1 MKKVFVFLS
10 LIMFSFSSVVL
21 AETKEQDQASKS
33 CSLVF
38 DKETK
43 KNIDTYQDK
52 EASLQESYT
61 IDFIKGILD
70 FAGINSLGNLI
81 FGNPYCVWNN
91 DKSGELVYG
100 IFTNA
105 EKMKI
110 IDPLI
115 KLLNGSFL
123 LVLLL
128 SILFSQMKRMKDS
141 VLGRNQT
148 TFWDEVSQWLVAVLF
163 MIMYWHIVEIVFDM
177 NTAIVNTFRDLLD
190 AQGMEYSSISL
201 LSSKN
206 EFNFTDIIVFLAE
219 WVLSMYLNFFYI
231 FRKIII
237 MLMVMLGPVACY
249 SLLFASTNKFFS
261 TWIKEFVGLTLT
273 HSIHALFF
281 YIFILSSQLVS
292 GEMSVMTKMGFLLF
306 FIPLNG
312 IVLNWLHLSDSP
324 KLTSSLG
331 LTGMATI
338 ASVSRGFKSGSGL
351 KMGKPTDLGLNTK
364 TKISALATGEN
375 SKGWTSTK
383 KVIGGIGGIIGGVSG
398 SVLGKNGAAVGAM
411 AGSGL
416 SKGILQGSRNISASA
431 KGIYDTVK
439 GVKNSSGTVRNA
451 LQDIQERRNFFG
463 NIGESIGSVIGSG
476 PAGRSLGHTL
486 SGVSRQ
492 RLMNSN
498 ELGGMGGLD
507 LQKLSALHPGAD
519 IKWMQN
525 NEGSAFYLK
534 ENDTLSRMSPI
545 GAADTNLLNGENRIV
560 DFNLNGGNN
569 LLPESNGI
577 YQNTD
582 MNQTSGINTSSPFIN
597 RQSEAYISN
606 SGGASF
612 KDSRFDASSINPDS
626 YYTAGL
632 NNVDTRTTGDRLADT
647 LGNAYSNGSDQRHRG
662 FV

>member
-1 MKKVFVFLS
+1 MKKVLVFLC
-10 LIMFSFSSVVL
+10 LIMFSSSSVAL
-21 AETKEQDQASKS
+21 AETKVQDQVTKS

-91 DKSGELVYG
+91 DKSGELVSG
-100 IFTNA
+100 IFTND
-105 EKMKI
+105 EKTKI

-123 LVLLL
+123 LILLL
-128 SILFSQMKRMKDS
+128 SILLNQMKRMKDS
-141 VLGRNQT
+141 VLGRNRT
-148 TFWDEVSQWLVAVLF
+148 TFWEEVSQWLIAVFF
-163 MIMYWHIVEIVFDM
+163 MFTYWYIVEIVFDM
-177 NTAIVNTFRDLLD
+177 NTVIVHTIRDLLD
-190 AQGMEYSSISL
+190 SQGIEYSSISL

-206 EFNFTDIIVFLAE
+206 EFSFTDIIVFLAE
-219 WVLSMYLNFFYI
+219 WFLAMYLNLFYI

-237 MLMVMLGPVACY
+237 LLMIMLGPVAGY

-273 HSIHALFF
+273 HSIHAVFF
-281 YIFILSSQLVS
+281 YTFILSSQIVS

-312 IVLNWLHLSDSP
+312 IVLNWLNLSESP

-331 LTGMATI
+331 LTGMATL
-338 ASVSRGFKSGSGL
+338 AAATRGL
-351 KMGKPTDLGLNTK
+351 KQDSGPTLGKPTDLGSNSK
-364 TKISALATGEN
+364 TKISELATGDN
-375 SKGWTSTK
+375 SKGWNSTK
-383 KVIGGIGGIIGGVSG
+383 RLIGGFGGIVGGVSG
-398 SVLGKNGAAVGAM
+398 SVLGAKGAAVGAM
-411 AGSGL
+411 AGSGF
-416 SKGILQGSRNISASA
+416 SKGILQGSRNLTASA
-431 KGIYDTVK
+431 KGVYDSVK
-439 GVKNSSGTVRNA
+439 DVKNREGTVRNA

-463 NIGESIGSVIGSG
+463 NIGESMGSIVGAG
-476 PAGRSLGHTL
+476 PTGRAIGHTI

-498 ELGGMGGLD
+498 ELGGMNGLD
-507 LQKLSALHPGAD
+507 LKKLSALHPGAD
-519 IKWMQN
+519 VKWMQN
-525 NEGSAFYLK
+525 NEGSAFYLN
-534 ENDTLSRMSPI
+534 ENDKLSRISPI
-545 GAADTNLLNGENRIV
+545 GAADTNLLDGENRMV
-560 DFNLNGGNN
+560 DFKLNGGYN
-569 LLPESNGI
+569 LQSASNGI
-577 YQNTD
+577 YQNASL
-582 MNQTSGINTSSPFIN
+582 NQTSGINTSTPFMN
-597 RQSEAYISN
+597 RQTEAYMY
-606 SGGASF
+606 GGGGGIL
-612 KDSRFDASSINPDS
+612 KDSRFEASSINPDS
-626 YYTAGL
+626 YYGAGL

-647 LGNAYSNGSDQRHRG
+647 LGNVYSNGSRHRHKG